1 MLCILLC
8 RELFVILNILSFSYH
23 ITNGFLLSLSLN
35 IWNLST
41 PRLTNQSLYTQNF
54 TSNGTSYSNESVLE
68 ANFYNQTDDTEEE
81 LFVESSAGVWVISVM
96 SGTCILTIAF
106 IVRGLFSRAEA
117 YHDGPEN
124 HHGTDINGNLV
135 GVNGFAGASGG
146 AEMGFLTT
154 NMA

>member
-1 MLCILLC
+1 MLCILLY
-8 RELFVILNILSFSYH
+8 RALFIISNILSFNYH
-23 ITNGFLLSLSLN
+23 ITNGFILPLPLN
-35 IWNLST
+35 IWNSST
-41 PRLTNQSLYTQNF
+41 PRLTNQSLYIQNF
-54 TSNGTSYSNESVLE
+54 TSNGDSYSNDSILE
-68 ANFYNQTDDTEEE
+68 TNFYNQTDDVEEE

-124 HHGTDINGNLV
+124 HHGTDINGNLM
-135 GVNGFAGASGG
+135 GVNGFTGASGG
-146 AEMGFLTT
+146 AEMGFLST